1 MILEMG
7 TMCNFDENMLC
18 DYLVE
23 KGYNAHY
30 ESDDSLSGWILT
42 EIK

>member
-1 MILEMG
+1 MG

-23 KGYNAHY
+23 KGYHAHFVA
-30 ESDDSLSGWILT
+30 DDAVNGWIMKELY
-42 EIK
+42 